1 MFVRYAY
8 LCDRKQCKNC
18 HDYCHHTTDIDHA
31 VNRENIESGKAKF
44 KQVGPEM
51 FFEIEEE

>member
-1 MFVRYAY
+1 MRYAY
-8 LCDRKQCKNC
+8 ICDCKQCKNC
-18 HDYCHHTTDIDHA
+18 HDYCHHTADIDHA